1 MTPARGAGDIACQR
15 IAALKG
21 TAAPAATILSPVARD
36 YLSRAFEGFFRPSRC
51 DCSIKERADVAWG
64 LRFGEA
70 FLIHIPF
77 TYKCC
82 E

>member
-1 MTPARGAGDIACQR
+1 M
-15 IAALKG
+15 
-21 TAAPAATILSPVARD
+21 AAPAATFLSPVTRD
-36 YLSRAFEGFFRPSRC
+36 YLSRALEGFFRPSRC
-51 DCSIKERADVAWG
+51 DCSIKERADVAAQ

-77 TYKCC
+77 TDKCC